1 MRLGGREGGRAS
13 GVCQFPGQETNESAM
28 RDAESANGGVGARNQ
43 VEPSRTSE
51 TKARVAF
58 GGRAVAYRR

>member
-1 MRLGGREGGRAS
+1 
-13 GVCQFPGQETNESAM
+13 M
-28 RDAESANGGVGARNQ
+28 RDAESANGGDGARNQ